1 MNRVVFCIFVKLS
14 TIHPLI
20 STLTIALDVLV
31 NSAGILVSGATESL
45 ELDEFD
51 RCWNINTR
59 AGKVQKLVKLIFSK
73 KYTNI
78 RYHSKFFDCLAHPN
92 LSATLATDQK

>member
-1 MNRVVFCIFVKLS
+1 MTGLINKSVLKTQQCIGWVFFRIFVQLS
-14 TIHPLI
+14 TFHPLI
-20 STLTIALDVLV
+20 STLIIALDVLV

-59 AGKVQKLVKLIFSK
+59 AGRVQKLVKPRFLK
-73 KYTNI
+73 VHK
-78 RYHSKFFDCLAHPN
+78 HAM
-92 LSATLATDQK
+92 